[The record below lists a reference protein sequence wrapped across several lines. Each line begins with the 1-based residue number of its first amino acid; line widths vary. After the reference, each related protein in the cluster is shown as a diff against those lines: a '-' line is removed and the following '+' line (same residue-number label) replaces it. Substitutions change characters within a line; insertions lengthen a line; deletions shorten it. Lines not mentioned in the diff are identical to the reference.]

1 MGNEQLYDL
10 CPRLMQDVCSSII
23 QTQDNVGTLETQSF
37 AYSGWENKEQ
47 RIQTVPTQ
55 WQPIFPPSVVQKS
68 AWGS

>member
-1 MGNEQLYDL
+1 MGNEQLHDL
-10 CPRLMQDVCSSII
+10 VPRLMQDVCSSII

-55 WQPIFPPSVVQKS
+55 GQPIFFSVVQKP